1 MPTNCCVPLCI
12 KKDKRD
18 KETGKK
24 ISFFRFPEDEDLM
37 KQWTHAIR
45 RDVGPYFSINEGTR
59 VCSRH
64 FKTEDLHKSL
74 NGRVSPRPGAVLS
87 IFVWKRSSPRKRP
100 PPTPRFTATTVAKNL
115 TSQDSEAMDLAAEIA
130 LKLQRRQIWRNWLF
144 RKQRKCKTPHQ
155 NILLRNLKKIY

>member
-18 KETGKK
+18 KEKGKK

-64 FKTEDLHKSL
+64 FKTEDLRKSL
-74 NGRVSPRPGAVLS
+74 NGRVSPRPGAVPS
-87 IFVWKRSSPRKRP
+87 IFAWKRSSPRKRP

-115 TSQDSEAMDLAAEIA
+115 TSQDSEAMDLAAESPEIA
-130 LKLQRRQIWRNWLF
+130 TSTKYGGIGFSGNSGNAKHHTETFCREI
-144 RKQRKCKTPHQ
+144 
-155 NILLRNLKKIY
+155 